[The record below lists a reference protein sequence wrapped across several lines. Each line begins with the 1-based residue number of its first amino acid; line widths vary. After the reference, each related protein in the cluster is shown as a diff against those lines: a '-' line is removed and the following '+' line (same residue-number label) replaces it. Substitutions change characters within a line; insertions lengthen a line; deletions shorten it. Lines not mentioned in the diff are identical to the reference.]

1 MHSLQ
6 RRCPGVEVPFLDVH
20 LEKHSRNPD
29 LLIWY
34 WNILKHIDIYLELF
48 HIPSVRN
55 WCTWVRHST
64 GQRSTEANEAWYR
77 RRSKWWNLEHVHSQL
92 LPHCR
97 AHAVVGFQHPQ
108 ACHARAANCPSGL
121 AREMKAIMFLIST
134 CIHQPISQSKLWIS
148 NQLWRLWHV
157 LPSESLS
164 WKTHFDN
171 AHLDKPSCWGKSRC
185 CLASLGEM
193 TFNSSIYSVTVR
205 IFIST
210 IMYSRFYRSH
220 SNCVVSSI
228 YSQSLKHLA
237 MELTQLFPRKRVISC
252 PGGLNETNSAF

>member
-1 MHSLQ
+1 MPFCRSSDLGSVMIHLITPKWTKNSQISKSLHVSLYISSIFKYGSQ
-6 RRCPGVEVPFLDVH
+6 CTACSEGVQVLRFHFLTFT
-20 LEKHSRNPD
+20 SRN
-29 LLIWY
+29 IRETQTYWFWY

-193 TFNSSIYSVTVR
+193 TFNSSIYSVTV
-205 IFIST
+205 
-210 IMYSRFYRSH
+210 Y
-220 SNCVVSSI
+220 
-228 YSQSLKHLA
+228 
-237 MELTQLFPRKRVISC
+237 LFLR
-252 PGGLNETNSAF
+252 